1 LIVWR
6 QVGKLARIVPTLLS
20 ENISVLNLQV
30 FILTLMPLLSGT
42 VPGDGRM
49 PIGALSFLGIGDSIS
64 AEFLVGNWQYSDEFF
79 KWGITDKDRA
89 EVRPFRGRAFM
100 SLERDGTMKM
110 INLFRPAQGR
120 WELTDEGIVLFD
132 PRFTDRVAQILPVRK
147 RDHDRIWLLLPFTG
161 GASGIGMKRISEE
174 EMSKALAHV
183 SDTAVKRKKRHQSS
197 DSFSD

>member
-1 LIVWR
+1 
-6 QVGKLARIVPTLLS
+6 
-20 ENISVLNLQV
+20 
-30 FILTLMPLLSGT
+30 MPLLSGT
-42 VPGDGRM
+42 VPGDGHM

-183 SDTAVKRKKRHQSS
+183 SDTAVKRRKRHQSS
-197 DSFSD
+197 DSSSD